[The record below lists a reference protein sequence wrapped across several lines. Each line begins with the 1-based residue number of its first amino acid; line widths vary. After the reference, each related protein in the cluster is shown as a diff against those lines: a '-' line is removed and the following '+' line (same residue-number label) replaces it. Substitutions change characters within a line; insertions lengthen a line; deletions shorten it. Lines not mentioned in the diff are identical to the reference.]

1 VVEAVPVVVEVV
13 QDVAA
18 EVVVQVVAVGV
29 VVQAVA
35 VEVVVQVAAVV
46 GAVNLLF
53 STTVIICCLYF
64 V

>member
-1 VVEAVPVVVEVV
+1 VVAEVEAVA
-13 QDVAA
+13 VA
-18 EVVVQVVAVGV
+18 

-35 VEVVVQVAAVV
+35 VEVVVQVAAVEAVV

-53 STTVIICCLYF
+53 STTVIFCFPYF